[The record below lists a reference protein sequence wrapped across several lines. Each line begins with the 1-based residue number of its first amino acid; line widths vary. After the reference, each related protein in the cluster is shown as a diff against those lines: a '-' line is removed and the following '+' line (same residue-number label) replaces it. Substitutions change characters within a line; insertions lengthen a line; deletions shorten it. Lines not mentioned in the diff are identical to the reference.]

1 MFKDGSRNFAIFKMK
16 VFATISNVGLTTYG
30 QYLHVAAVT
39 RSSLSAKL
47 KSDTNGHVLKAA
59 SDSLSCFVDMLLQFF
74 FENTDYFLFHE
85 HSVSLQ
91 KLITKME
98 TGIIADFIFWGFI
111 NRSNHQHMFWRM
123 FF

>member
-47 KSDTNGHVLKAA
+47 KSDKNGHVLKAA
-59 SDSLSCFVDMLLQFF
+59 SDSLSCFVDTLLLFF
-74 FENTDYFLFHE
+74 LKTQITFCFMNILFHY
-85 HSVSLQ
+85 
-91 KLITKME
+91 K
-98 TGIIADFIFWGFI
+98 
-111 NRSNHQHMFWRM
+111 N
-123 FF
+123 